1 MALSSRDELAVD
13 PVSKE
18 DEAKARR
25 HAIYKE
31 GVATKAQV
39 ASGHITAESLKARGF
54 VKNETT
60 GDWHRPVKGDK

>member
-1 MALSSRDELAVD
+1 
-13 PVSKE
+13 VSKE

-39 ASGHITAESLKARGF
+39 ASGHITAESLKAKGF

-60 GDWHRPVKGDK
+60 GDWHRPTKGDK